1 MQIKAN
7 SFLALIVFLCA
18 STSLFAQH
26 VEHFSSN
33 FVDFSKNGLGPYVK
47 DTNPIAYG
55 VDEGYLIVYRQ
66 WINGI
71 TTHGFIGAAQSADG
85 EEWYT
90 SQMLNT
96 TYPNGDKW
104 APNDIPPTTLP
115 TGTGEPQG
123 RFPSAGFVEDG
134 KPTAIWNEYTLASHG
149 GGNYG
154 GYPLYAYNSLGM
166 GEEAYWSDPQATN
179 SGCNPPP
186 CDPPDLWNG
195 NAMVIKEGSSYKFLG
210 IYGSWGE
217 PHRDVYYM
225 LESLYTA
232 SGYLTMNQPDV
243 IANGHEMT
251 ADDDTL
257 WSTYS
262 DGGGAMSD
270 PDWHINADGVGYL
283 VQLGYGNLEDSDG
296 NNTDVDLLTHYNPN
310 FFIKKTEDF
319 GESWTDVGGFKG
331 SGYHVI
337 PDAVE
342 LRLTDSLYTVWT
354 EEEHEDYYHY
364 GDSLIQ
370 DADTLAD
377 GTIIPEFNYLM
388 TPGWDLSFTFEMRTD
403 AEGGLHIVFPSG
415 RLMCKD
421 VEFGCEDRDDPLDGH
436 ADSLYYA
443 NEYGGS
449 GIWHIYSPDPMSG
462 EDNWTG
468 SFIFDMSADYSADW
482 YASDITTL
490 MHDGLDYDDYRTMQ
504 YFFPNITMSA
514 ESDGTMWFSIFGMSD
529 YEYNADSSIIP
540 LDIDIFMA
548 KSTDYGHHW
557 SEVENVTN
565 TPTTGE
571 TITNMHGY
579 PIDAKLE
586 SGVHLANQGMDES
599 VGVFYQMMDPE
610 IVTIEDAGYGYES
623 HKMSVYVGI
632 YENEW
637 EYTDV
642 AIGEENLPSAFTL
655 KQNYP
660 NPFNPI
666 TQIQYEM
673 KSAGQVNM
681 ELFDIRGAKVRTL
694 INEQKP
700 AGSYEF
706 TFDGSQ
712 LSSGVYFYSMTA
724 NGFTETRKLV
734 LMK

>member
-18 STSLFAQH
+18 STSLFAQRKDISKLIEERVKIVDGQRSFNTH
-26 VEHFSSN
+26 GVTYNHGKAPQVNSRDEHFSSTL
-33 FVDFSKNGLGPYVK
+33 VDYSKNGLGPYVNT
-47 DTNPIAYG
+47 TNPLAYG

-66 WINGI
+66 YIEGI
-71 TTHGFIGAAQSADG
+71 TTHGFIGAAQSTDG
-85 EEWYT
+85 EDWYQ

-96 TYPNGDKW
+96 TYPNGDEW
-104 APNDIPPTTLP
+104 APNATPPTTLP
-115 TGTGEPQG
+115 TNGGQPQG
-123 RFPSAGFVEDG
+123 RFPSAGFMEGG

-154 GYPLYAYNSLGM
+154 GYPLYAYNALGM
-166 GEEAYWSDPQATN
+166 GEDAYWSDPATTN
-179 SGCNPPP
+179 LGCGPFP

-210 IYGSWGE
+210 IYGNWGE
-217 PHRDVYYM
+217 THRDIYYM
-225 LESLYTA
+225 LESFYN
-232 SGYLTMNQPDV
+232 SNGYLMMNQPYV
-243 IANGHEMT
+243 IADGHEMT
-251 ADDDTL
+251 AYNDTL
-257 WSTYS
+257 WDTQS

-296 NNTDVDLLTHYNPN
+296 NSTDVDLLTHYNPN

-337 PDAVE
+337 PDPVE

-388 TPGWDLSFTFEMRTD
+388 TPGWDLTFTFEMRTD
-403 AEGGLHIVFPSG
+403 AGGGLHIVFPSG
-415 RLMCKD
+415 RFVCKD
-421 VEFGCEDRDDPLDGH
+421 VDFGCEDRDDPLDGW

-443 NEYGGS
+443 SNYGGS

-468 SFIFDMSADYSADW
+468 SFIYDMSDDYSADW
-482 YASDITTL
+482 YASDITTI
-490 MHDGLDYDDYRTMQ
+490 MHDGGIYDDYRTMQ

-514 ESDGTMWFSIFGMSD
+514 ESENVMWFSVSGMSD
-529 YEYNADSSIIP
+529 YAYNADSTTIIP
-540 LDIDIFMA
+540 LDVDIYMA

-557 SEVENVTN
+557 SYWHCRWNW
-565 TPTTGE
+565 PC
-571 TITNMHGY
+571 H
-579 PIDAKLE
+579 
-586 SGVHLANQGMDES
+586 
-599 VGVFYQMMDPE
+599 
-610 IVTIEDAGYGYES
+610 
-623 HKMSVYVGI
+623 
-632 YENEW
+632 
-637 EYTDV
+637 
-642 AIGEENLPSAFTL
+642 
-655 KQNYP
+655 
-660 NPFNPI
+660 
-666 TQIQYEM
+666 
-673 KSAGQVNM
+673 
-681 ELFDIRGAKVRTL
+681 
-694 INEQKP
+694 
-700 AGSYEF
+700 
-706 TFDGSQ
+706 
-712 LSSGVYFYSMTA
+712 
-724 NGFTETRKLV
+724 
-734 LMK
+734 